1 MLDLTLAERR
11 DAERGVEVK
20 KVAVHGAATVRF
32 EHRHGETRLAT
43 LYHHDPLRVLL
54 PTPRRGDLPVAVL
67 ATTSGGMVGGDRMD
81 IDLSVG
87 PGARALVTTQAAEK
101 VYRST
106 GADCRIDTR
115 VAVEPGGWLEWL
127 PQEAIVFEGS
137 RLRRLTRLELS
148 GDARLIAGEML
159 VFGRAAFGETVTRGL
174 IRDAWE
180 VTRDARLV
188 WADALHLDGAV
199 DEALQHPAGFAGA
212 AACAT
217 LLHAAPDAADRLDAV
232 RALADGLGADGL
244 GADDMEAN
252 GLEAGARVGATAFD
266 GLLVIRILGGDAR
279 AVRRAYAALW
289 SGLRAAAA
297 GLPTRLPRL
306 WEV

>member
-1 MLDLTLAERR
+1 MDQTLDRITDSEPSRAIRR
-11 DAERGVEVK
+11 DEVK

-54 PTPRRGDLPVAVL
+54 PTPRRDDLPIAVL

-106 GADCRIDTR
+106 GEECRIDTR
-115 VAVEPGGWLEWL
+115 VSVEAGGWLEWL

-137 RLRRLTRLELS
+137 RLRRLTRLELA

-174 IRDAWE
+174 VRDAWE
-180 VTRDARLV
+180 VVRDGRAL
-188 WADALHLDGAV
+188 WADALHLDGDIA
-199 DEALQHPAGFAGA
+199 ETLNHPAGFGGA

-217 LLHAAPDAADRLDAV
+217 LLHAGPDAATRLDAV
-232 RALADGLGADGL
+232 RALADAV
-244 GADDMEAN
+244 E
-252 GLEAGARVGATAFD
+252 GARVGATAFD
-266 GLLVIRILGGDAR
+266 GLLVVRILGGDAR

-289 SGLRAAAA
+289 SGLRAEAA

>member
-1 MLDLTLAERR
+1 MTAGGIGTGGGSRTRE
-11 DAERGVEVK
+11 EK

-54 PTPRRGDLPVAVL
+54 PTPRRGDLPIAVL

-81 IDLSVG
+81 IGLSVG
-87 PGARALVTTQAAEK
+87 PKARALVTTQAAEK

-106 GADCRIDTR
+106 GEDCRIDTQ
-115 VAVEPGGWLEWL
+115 VTVEDGAWLEWL
-127 PQEAIVFEGS
+127 PQEAIVFEGA
-137 RLRRLTRLELS
+137 RLRRLTRLALAR
-148 GDARLIAGEML
+148 DARLIAGEML

-180 VTRDARLV
+180 VERNGRLI
-188 WADALHLDGAV
+188 WADALHLDGDVA
-199 DEALQHPAGFAGA
+199 ECLHHTAGLAGA
-212 AACAT
+212 GACAT
-217 LLHAAPDAADRLDAV
+217 LLHAATDAATRLDAV
-232 RALADGLGADGL
+232 RASAEVAQR
-244 GADDMEAN
+244 
-252 GLEAGARVGATAFD
+252 EAGQGVRVGATAFD

-279 AVRRAYAALW
+279 AVRRTYAALW
-289 SGLRAAAA
+289 SGLRAGAA

>member
-1 MLDLTLAERR
+1 MLETLDTDPAR
-11 DAERGVEVK
+11 EVK
-20 KVAVHGAATVRF
+20 KVAVHGAAIVRF

-54 PTPRRGDLPVAVL
+54 PTPRRDDLPIAVL

-87 PGARALVTTQAAEK
+87 SGARALVTTQAAEK

-106 GADCRIDTR
+106 GEDCRIDTR
-115 VAVEPGGWLEWL
+115 VSVEEGGWLEWL

-137 RLRRLTRLELS
+137 RLRRLTRLDLS
-148 GDARLIAGEML
+148 GSARLIAGEML
-159 VFGRAAFGETVTRGL
+159 VFGRAAFGEIVTRGL
-174 IRDAWE
+174 VRDAWE
-180 VTRDARLV
+180 VFRDGRAL
-188 WADALHLDGAV
+188 WADALHLDGDIAETL
-199 DEALQHPAGFAGA
+199 DHTAGFGGAG
-212 AACAT
+212 ACAT
-217 LLHAAPDAADRLDAV
+217 LLHAGPDAATRLDAV
-232 RALADGLGADGL
+232 RVLADAV
-244 GADDMEAN
+244 E
-252 GLEAGARVGATAFD
+252 GARVGATAFD

-289 SGLRAAAA
+289 SGLRAEAA

>member
-1 MLDLTLAERR
+1 MLQTIEGMAG
-11 DAERGVEVK
+11 GVTTTGRAVPAGEQK

-54 PTPRRGDLPVAVL
+54 PTPRRGDVPIAVL

-81 IDLSVG
+81 IDLSAG

-115 VAVEPGGWLEWL
+115 VAVEAGAWLEWM

-137 RLRRLTRLELS
+137 RLRRLTRLELA
-148 GDARLIAGEML
+148 GDSRLIAGEML

-180 VTRDARLV
+180 VVRDGRAV
-188 WADALHLDGAV
+188 WADALHLDGDIA
-199 DEALQHPAGFAGA
+199 ETLNHPAGFGGAG
-212 AACAT
+212 ACAT

-232 RALADGLGADGL
+232 RALADGAAQQDGY
-244 GADDMEAN
+244 
-252 GLEAGARVGATAFD
+252 ARVGATAFD
-266 GLLVIRILGGDAR
+266 GLLVVRILGGDAR
-279 AVRRAYAALW
+279 AVRRAYMVLW
-289 SGLRAAAA
+289 SGLRAEAA